1 MSAISFYSTPWQS
14 KEVYVADQMPFVL
27 NAHEVEKYLAWR
39 AEVEAATGQPLT
51 GLYISFVLTTHGL
64 RQIIVRP
71 STDADLKLHNI
82 PREDGTLDHFVP
94 HEKVLTEGD
103 TFGFATTSL
112 PLRDVGLRLHC
123 CHWSVLGR
131 ETTPRCY
138 VECMNDP
145 HQPLLPYRVSD
156 APELLEEDIVLK
168 VFPYTPLPPVLH
180 QRVVA
185 FIRTNVT
192 PLLQHWYGGTS
203 SFELLEA
210 LQEPSD
216 DEALPP

>member
-1 MSAISFYSTPWQS
+1 M
-14 KEVYVADQMPFVL
+14 ADTMQFAL
-27 NAHEVEKYLAWR
+27 NAREMEKYLAWR

-51 GLYISFVLTTHGL
+51 GLYMSFVLTTSGL

-71 STDADLKLHNI
+71 STDADLKLHNT
-82 PREDGTLDHFVP
+82 PREDGMYDPFVP
-94 HEKVLTEGD
+94 HEPVLAECD

-112 PLRDVGLRLHC
+112 PWRDVGLKLHC
-123 CHWSVLGR
+123 CHWSVLGK

-145 HQPLLPYRVSD
+145 HQPLLPFRVCD
-156 APELLEEDIVLK
+156 DPELLEEDILLR

-192 PLLQHWYGGTS
+192 PLLQHWYGALD
-203 SFELLEA
+203 SFELLDM
-210 LQEPSD
+210 LQDPS
-216 DEALPP
+216 

>member
-1 MSAISFYSTPWQS
+1 M
-14 KEVYVADQMPFVL
+14 ADSIQFIL
-27 NAHEVEKYLAWR
+27 NSYEVEKYLAWR

-51 GLYISFVLTTHGL
+51 GLYISFVLTTSSV

-71 STDADLKLHNI
+71 STDADLKLHLT
-82 PREDGTLDHFVP
+82 PQEDGSYDTFVP
-94 HEKVLTEGD
+94 HERVLAECD

-112 PLRDVGLRLHC
+112 PLRDVGLKLHC

-138 VECMNDP
+138 VECLNDP

-156 APELLEEDIVLK
+156 APELLEEDVLLK
-168 VFPYTPLPPVLH
+168 VFSYTPLPPTIH

-192 PLLQHWYGGTS
+192 PLLLHWYGGIS
-203 SFELLEA
+203 SVELLDA
-210 LQEPSD
+210 LQEISTA
-216 DEALPP
+216 EE